1 MMKELVFFLYF
12 LYILSWPANGLQEEE
27 CPLQS
32 PYVYIEYN
40 AREGNDTYNEV
51 SNVPLEDEP
60 QFDIRECSFLPGTQC
75 CSCEE
80 ESYYICS
87 SLDEALQI
95 ANGSGLQAPPLQQ
108 LYISLGEDEEWRL
121 SSGHS
126 LGNFSSLV
134 IQGFGKGAEIRCSD
148 SSVGIQVNGSCHSY
162 IDNVHI
168 SNCRGVVLTNNINT
182 NISNSEF
189 RKSNG
194 SALIINNGRW
204 IHYLNCDFGE
214 HYTPKHDI
222 RNSKFIRNGNTTSGA
237 VTKYGGGLNFN
248 IQAPAFAS
256 LQISDCTFDSNSA
269 EIGGGVYYDA
279 EGIHVE
285 SNELCPIVS
294 RFEISRS
301 LFMKNSVTTHGGA
314 VYASGFEASYTD
326 VNFTGN
332 YALYTAGGVYQ
343 YIDTASQFTTGDCS
357 NNGVIFN
364 NCTWDYNIA
373 VGSAGLL
380 LFSTIDVNTSP
391 VTTSLMNCLFVNNK
405 ATQVILFGQASCVIH
420 SENMPIHLNEVFV
433 FNNTATGICLQ
444 STNANFSG
452 EVTFR
457 ENNGFYGGAAYI
469 DRSTFVFHDEHNVT
483 FAYNTAVF
491 GGAVYQNSIPASH
504 CIFHFQQDS
513 TAGVTTVTF
522 DSNNAISNGNS
533 IYFTEP
539 NSDCLGEIRNKQI
552 AFFPNDTSQYSSGA
566 FHIQLHDPVIND
578 TLLELILGQKLVI
591 NATILNYFNV
601 TSTAEV
607 RLFLTDDGGDTLQQ
621 TLHHRLNGFRQFSI
635 ANGVNYPNLF
645 IMGPEINSSNV
656 EYELLIFG
664 LHVQKKVNVILKKC
678 PLGYVYNTTS
688 QICECVKTNGIVSCS
703 AGTACIRKGYWLGE
717 VDGRYTTSLCES
729 GICNSSS
736 NNCNRCAHDMSND
749 DYCQLPATENGQCL
763 NNRAGRLCASCEQD
777 YSFTFGITKCVQDST
792 CKQGQGIVTP
802 FLNIVFVVM
811 TFFLIIFVLKFD
823 YKLSSGYI
831 FCFVYYFSIVNHL
844 LPTSL
849 VGNTLLAIVS
859 ILESVTQL
867 NPQFLGYL
875 PICFFQKLE
884 PLAQQAFLFINPIII
899 SILVLATISLS
910 KCCSKRIAFK
920 DNTLIKA
927 ICLLLLLSFTAITE
941 TSFRIMNGVTFA
953 GIDQIYVTIEPQIKY
968 FSTNKHIP
976 WFILGIAVIVF
987 LVIPFTL
994 LLLLAPLLTRC
1005 FNMNKIKPFLDEFQ
1019 GCYKDNFRWMAGYY
1033 FLCRFIY
1040 YIVLAAPILDFVRLQ
1055 YSIQLLS
1062 FTILVIHML
1071 LQPYQSSWLN
1081 FADSLLL
1088 ADLTLLMLLF
1098 GETGDVAFGR
1108 SSAVRQGIVYVLV
1121 FIPVFYLIIIITVT
1135 ATHRFNINEK
1145 KKKKKR
1151 QRDILRPLINT
1162 TSYSRRRNLS
1172 ESVGYREPVLGL
1184 LESENN
1190 DDAYYYSPS
1199 STENSEVP
1207 IGRSV
1212 GYSIL
1217 ESPHNYKPVDVQ
1229 VKGERSKSTSSQAW
1243 QDNDDEL
1250 EGDDL

>member
-1 MMKELVFFLYF
+1 MMKALLFFLSLVY
-12 LYILSWPANGLQEEE
+12 YLSCPVNGLQEEE
-27 CPLQS
+27 CHLSS

-40 AREGNDTYNEV
+40 PRPENGTYDEV

-60 QFDIRECSFLPGTQC
+60 QFDIKQCSLVPGTQC

-80 ESYYICS
+80 DSYYICP

-95 ANGSGLQAPPLQQ
+95 VDGDDLEVPPLQQ
-108 LYISLGEDEEWRL
+108 LYISLGDKEWRL
-121 SSGHS
+121 SSTHS
-126 LGNFSSLV
+126 LGNFSSFV
-134 IQGFGKGAEIRCSD
+134 MQGFGKGAKIKCAD
-148 SSVGIQVNGSCHSY
+148 SSVGIEVNGSCHSY

-168 SNCRGVVLTNNINT
+168 RDCHGVMLINNINT

-189 RKSNG
+189 TKSYG

-204 IHYLNCDFGE
+204 IYYHRCDFII
-214 HYTPKHDI
+214 PRHDI
-222 RNSKFIRNGNTTSGA
+222 RNSRFIGNGQTTSGA
-237 VTKYGGGLNFN
+237 ATNYGGGLNFN

-256 LQISDCTFDSNSA
+256 LHISDCTFSFNSA
-269 EIGGGVYYDA
+269 GIGGGLYYDA

-285 SNELCPIVS
+285 SNQLCPIVS

-301 LFMKNSVTTHGGA
+301 LFMENFVTTHGGA
-314 VYASGFEASYTD
+314 VYASGFQASYTD
-326 VNFTGN
+326 VNFTSN
-332 YALYTAGGVYQ
+332 YALYTAGAVYQ
-343 YIDTASQFTTGDCS
+343 YIDFTTQFNTEGCS
-357 NNGVIFN
+357 DNGVIFN
-364 NCTWDYNIA
+364 NCVWDYNTA
-373 VGSAGLL
+373 AGSAALL
-380 LFSTIDVNTSP
+380 LLSTVDVSP
-391 VTTSLMNCLFVNNK
+391 LTTSLINCLFVNNK
-405 ATQVILFGQASCVIH
+405 ATQTIFFGQASCIIH
-420 SENMPIHLNEVFV
+420 SENMPVHLHEVSIL
-433 FNNTATGICLQ
+433 NSTGTGICLQ

-452 EVTFR
+452 EVTFIN
-457 ENNGFYGGAAYI
+457 NNGFYGGAAYI
-469 DRSTFVFHDEHNVT
+469 DRSTFVFHDEHNIT
-483 FAYNTAVF
+483 FAHNRAVF

-513 TAGVTTVTF
+513 ITEGVTTVTF

-539 NSDCLGEIRNKQI
+539 NSDCLDEIRNKRI
-552 AFFPNDTSQYSSGA
+552 AFFPNDTNQYSSGA
-566 FHIQLHDPVIND
+566 FHIQLHDPVKND
-578 TLLELILGQKLVI
+578 SLLELILGQKLVI
-591 NATILNYFNV
+591 NATILDYFNA

-607 RLFLTDDGGDTLQQ
+607 SLFLTDGGDDTLQQ

-656 EYELLIFG
+656 EYELKILG
-664 LHVQKKVNVILKKC
+664 LHVQKKITVILKKC
-678 PLGYVYNTTS
+678 PLGYVYNTTT
-688 QICECVKTNGIVSCS
+688 QICECVKIPKGNGIVSCD
-703 AGTACIRKGYWLGE
+703 AGNACIRKGYWLGE

-736 NNCNRCAHDMSND
+736 NNCDDCEHSMNND
-749 DYCQLPATENGQCL
+749 DYCQLPATEDGQCL
-763 NNRAGRLCASCEQD
+763 SNRAGRLCASCKQD
-777 YSFTFGITKCVQDST
+777 YSFTFGITQCVQDST

-802 FLNIVFVVM
+802 FLNIVFLVI

-823 YKLSSGYI
+823 YKLSSGYMY
-831 FCFVYYFSIVNHL
+831 CFVYYFSIISHL

-899 SILVLATISLS
+899 SILVLGTISLS
-910 KCCSKRIAFK
+910 KCCSKRITFK

-953 GIDQIYVTIEPQIKY
+953 GIDRIYVTIEPQIKY
-968 FSTNKHIP
+968 FNTSKHLP
-976 WFILGIAVIVF
+976 WFIIGIAVIVF

-1019 GCYKDNFRWMAGYY
+1019 GCYKDKFRWMAGYY
-1033 FLCRFIY
+1033 FLCRLIY

-1088 ADLTLLMLLF
+1088 ADLTLLTLLF
-1098 GETGDVAFGR
+1098 GETGDVVFGR
-1108 SSAVRQGIVYVLV
+1108 SSIVRQAIVYVLV

-1145 KKKKKR
+1145 RKKKKR
-1151 QRDILRPLINT
+1151 RQGDMLRPLIAT
-1162 TSYSRRRNLS
+1162 TPRSRRRNLS
-1172 ESVGYREPVLGL
+1172 VSVGYRDPVLGL
-1184 LESENN
+1184 LESENDN
-1190 DDAYYYSPS
+1190 DDYYCSPS
-1199 STENSEVP
+1199 STENYDSPV
-1207 IGRSV
+1207 GRSV
-1212 GYSIL
+1212 GYSII
-1217 ESPHNYKPVDVQ
+1217 ESPSNYKPVDVQ
-1229 VKGERSKSTSSQAW
+1229 VKGERSKSTTSQAW